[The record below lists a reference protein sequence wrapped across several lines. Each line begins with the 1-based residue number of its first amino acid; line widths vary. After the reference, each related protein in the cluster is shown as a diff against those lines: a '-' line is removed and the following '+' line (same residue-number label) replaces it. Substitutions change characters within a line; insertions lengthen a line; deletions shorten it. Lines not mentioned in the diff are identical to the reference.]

1 MMGHSAETALAPEL
15 RRLRPSL
22 TLSLYIARQF
32 LIWFAAFFVGL
43 VGVIFLVSLVDLLD
57 RLANKDASLD
67 IVFTMA
73 ALKLPFLSQEAL
85 PFIVHLA
92 AITCFWRMNR
102 AHELVVARAV
112 GISIWQILG
121 SILAVALIIGVVA
134 MLLLNPIAAT
144 LLGRFE
150 QYEAKYIRSQASTFT
165 VAPGG
170 LWLRQ
175 ADNGREAVIH
185 AESATTDPLTLRDVV
200 VFEFDENRRFVS
212 RADAALAHLGD
223 GEWRLESVRISEPGQ
238 RSQAYSDYRL
248 KTDLTPGKIADSFAP
263 PETVSFWRLREFV
276 EVLERAGFSGLRHE
290 LQFNRLLAVPF
301 LFMAMVMLAATFSLR
316 PHRRGRVGL
325 LILCGV
331 LTGFLLYFLSNFVFA
346 LGLSGKIPVILAAW
360 APAGI
365 TLLLGTT
372 LLLHLEDG

>member
-1 MMGHSAETALAPEL
+1 MIGRGAEAAFAPEV

-67 IVFTMA
+67 VVVTMA

-121 SILAVALIIGVVA
+121 SILAVALLIGVIATV
-134 MLLLNPIAAT
+134 LLNPLAAT

-150 QYEAKYIRSQASTFT
+150 QLEAKYIRSQASTLT

-175 ADNGREAVIH
+175 AGDGRAAVIH
-185 AESATTDPLTLRDVV
+185 AEAATTDPLILKDVV
-200 VFEFDENRRFVS
+200 VFEFDEAQRFVG
-212 RADAALAHLGD
+212 RADADLARLAE
-223 GEWRLESVRISEPGQ
+223 GEWILQSVRISEPGQ
-238 RSQAYSDYRL
+238 RSQDYAEYRL
-248 KTDLTPGKIADSFAP
+248 ETDLTPSKIAESFAP
-263 PETVSFWRLREFV
+263 PETVSFWRLKEFI
-276 EVLERAGFSGLRHE
+276 EVLEQAGFSGLRHE

-346 LGLSGKIPVILAAW
+346 LGLSSKIPVILAAW

-365 TLLLGTT
+365 TLLLGTA